1 MAPGVERAATP
12 GQSAVVVPP
21 IAAIDPRG
29 PLARVHMKRNAARS
43 IRARTV
49 GRHRRHV
56 QTRANV
62 LRLRADVLH
71 AHNAADVRTPGLGVG
86 IVPVLVGLKRNL
98 LALLVEGVF
107 ADSYLHAAK
116 R

>member
-1 MAPGVERAATP
+1 MSDFKARFIMNFIKDDRWHY
-12 GQSAVVVPP
+12 
-21 IAAIDPRG
+21 IADGLI
-29 PLARVHMKRNAARS
+29 
-43 IRARTV
+43 
-49 GRHRRHV
+49 
-56 QTRANV
+56 

-71 AHNAADVRTPGLGVG
+71 AHNAADVRAPGLGVG

-107 ADSYLHAAK
+107 ADPYLHAAK